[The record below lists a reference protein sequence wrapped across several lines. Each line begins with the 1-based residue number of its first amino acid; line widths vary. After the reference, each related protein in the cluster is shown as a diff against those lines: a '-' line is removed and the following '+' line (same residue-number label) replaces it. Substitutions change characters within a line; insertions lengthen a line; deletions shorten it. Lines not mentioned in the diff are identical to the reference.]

1 MTNGQGI
8 RAGRFE
14 NQKEDYNENHSRT
27 KSNDSCT
34 GLIRSVYHLTV
45 LYHLIHDI
53 HI

>member
-14 NQKEDYNENHSRT
+14 NQKEDYNESRT

-34 GLIRSVYHLTV
+34 GLIRSLDLCIISQYR
-45 LYHLIHDI
+45 II
-53 HI
+53 

>member
-34 GLIRSVYHLTV
+34 GLIRSLDLCIISQYR
-45 LYHLIHDI
+45 II
-53 HI
+53 